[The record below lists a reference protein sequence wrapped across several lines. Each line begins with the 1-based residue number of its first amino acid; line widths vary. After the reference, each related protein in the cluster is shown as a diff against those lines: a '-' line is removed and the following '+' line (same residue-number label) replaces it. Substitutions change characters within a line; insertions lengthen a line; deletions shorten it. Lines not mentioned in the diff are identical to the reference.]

1 MRDNTIGA
9 QVRRSN
15 RNLVITNVAILA
27 ALAAAAYFN
36 ARYFDNM
43 LRGPF
48 PMSGAALA
56 AAADPAALA
65 HNYVTLQGSQAVDT
79 GVTQIQQQVDSASG
93 KVTSQNT
100 VAHYLVLRDGNRL
113 VVVKAPNA
121 DANQLRY
128 TGVLVPLPG
137 GIAARVVTP
146 VAAQEGASGL
156 PFSNAMLD
164 AATNFRAPGVMGL
177 VLGLPLLALCFWNL
191 RRAAARRDPEAHPA
205 VRALARYGA
214 PHSIVDEIDGE
225 LQGGGAE
232 RIGGTTLT
240 AHWLLYPTLFGFQVL
255 SLKELV
261 WLYEQVTTTKYM
273 GIIPMGKRR
282 SALLLDAQ
290 RKTIRI
296 DGRRG
301 SVEPLL
307 QRVAALAPWAVAG
320 FNAQIQQTARKDF
333 PALVAAVAE
342 RRQRAAA
349 GHAGGASA

>member
-15 RNLVITNVAILA
+15 RNLVITNAAILL
-27 ALAAAAYFN
+27 ALAAAALLN
-36 ARYFDNM
+36 ARYLDNF

-56 AAADPAALA
+56 AAGDPAGLA
-65 HNYVTLQGSQAVDT
+65 HDYVTLQGSQAVDT

-128 TGVLVPLPG
+128 TGVLVPLPA

-177 VLGLPLLALCFWNL
+177 
-191 RRAAARRDPEAHPA
+191 R
-205 VRALARYGA
+205 
-214 PHSIVDEIDGE
+214 
-225 LQGGGAE
+225 
-232 RIGGTTLT
+232 
-240 AHWLLYPTLFGFQVL
+240 LF
-255 SLKELV
+255 
-261 WLYEQVTTTKYM
+261 
-273 GIIPMGKRR
+273 R
-282 SALLLDAQ
+282 S
-290 RKTIRI
+290 
-296 DGRRG
+296 
-301 SVEPLL
+301 V
-307 QRVAALAPWAVAG
+307 
-320 FNAQIQQTARKDF
+320 
-333 PALVAAVAE
+333 
-342 RRQRAAA
+342 
-349 GHAGGASA
+349 